1 MRYIFL
7 TLIFLLAF
15 QPGTRAQTLAEHIS
29 RYNPAEAEYIASLI
43 IASGEKYNIDP
54 LFLSAVFCVESGY
67 NNAAVSSAGARGIA
81 QLMPDTAAFIG
92 RNPDIIEENI
102 DGGAS
107 YLRDM
112 LDLHYDKGVYQYNFA
127 LASYNAG
134 YQRTKTNIPSYTYD
148 YIQAVKDEYDYEK
161 RVITDISFHYA
172 PPASSPTDDE
182 LLRKKK
188 LLLKLY
194 QLRKLQQDRYK

>member
-1 MRYIFL
+1 MKSIFF
-7 TLIFLLAF
+7 TLILLLVF
-15 QPGTRAQTLAEHIS
+15 QAGARAQTLAEHIS
-29 RYNPAEAEYIASLI
+29 RYNPAEADYIARLI
-43 IASGEKYNIDP
+43 IESGEKYNIDP
-54 LFLSAVFCVESGY
+54 ILLSAVFCVESGY

-112 LDLHYDKGVYQYNFA
+112 LDLHYDKGIYQYNFA

-134 YQRTKTNIPSYTYD
+134 YQRTKTTIPSYTYD

-161 RVITDISFHYA
+161 KMITDISFHYA
-172 PPASSPTDDE
+172 APASTPTDDE

-194 QLRKLQQDRYK
+194 QLKKLQLEHK

>member
-1 MRYIFL
+1 MKSIFL
-7 TLIFLLAF
+7 TLVLLLAF
-15 QPGTRAQTLAEHIS
+15 QAGVRAQTLAEHIS
-29 RYNPAEAEYIASLI
+29 RYNPAEADYIASLI

-54 LFLSAVFCVESGY
+54 ILLSAVFCIESGY

-112 LDLHYDKGVYQYNFA
+112 LDLHYDKGIYQYNFA

-134 YQRTKTNIPSYTYD
+134 YQRTKTTIPSYTYD

-161 RVITDISFHYA
+161 KMITDISSHYVA
-172 PPASSPTDDE
+172 PASNPTDDE

-188 LLLKLY
+188 MLLKLY
-194 QLRKLQQDRYK
+194 QLRKLQLEHK